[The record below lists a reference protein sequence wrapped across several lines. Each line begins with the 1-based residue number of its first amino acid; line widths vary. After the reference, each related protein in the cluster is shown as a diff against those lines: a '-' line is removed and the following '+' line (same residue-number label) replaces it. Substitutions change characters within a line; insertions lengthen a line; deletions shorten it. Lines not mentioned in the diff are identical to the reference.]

1 VGVGAVEGGEEG
13 GEVEFLGEEWGGGQG
28 GVGGVAYG

>member
-1 VGVGAVEGGEEG
+1 MGVGAVEGGEEG